1 MRDARRIEL
10 DRLLQAIDLPAPPAL
25 DRAGIKPADP
35 DQNIDGADKLLGGK
49 RRFRRPRDTIGA
61 GTRFFRLIAILG
73 TPIDA
78 GSGPPVSTGRIGS
91 PMMEIAVSRIKPQR

>member
-10 DRLLQAIDLPAPPAL
+10 NRLLQAIDLPAAPAL

-49 RRFRRPRDTIGA
+49 RASAALATRSAR

-78 GSGPPVSTGRIGS
+78 GFGPPVSTGRIGS